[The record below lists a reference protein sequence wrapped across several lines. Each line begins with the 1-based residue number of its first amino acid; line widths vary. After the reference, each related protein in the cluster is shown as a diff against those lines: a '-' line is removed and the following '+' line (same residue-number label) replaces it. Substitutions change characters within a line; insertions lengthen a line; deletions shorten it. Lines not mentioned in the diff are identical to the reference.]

1 MKQIYYIQLQPPK
14 FYISIK
20 FRLGKQFI
28 MPQNHYMKT
37 SCKRLVAYMYHNDQ
51 QNANRTSFNFQYF
64 IIVSKYFF
72 PRLIFM

>member
-37 SCKRLVAYMYHNDQ
+37 RGIYVL
-51 QNANRTSFNFQYF
+51 
-64 IIVSKYFF
+64 
-72 PRLIFM
+72 